1 MHLLRSKLVCYTLT
15 ASLIGLSQP
24 VLGASQDNPVA
35 TTQSLEQKQ
44 TQAASTT
51 AKDPKPA
58 TLKSK
63 DQRQRDRRDDVF
75 KPSEEISEDFAAPL
89 PVDI

>member
-1 MHLLRSKLVCYTLT
+1 MKRANTIPGPVYELRKS
-15 ASLIGLSQP
+15 
-24 VLGASQDNPVA
+24 
-35 TTQSLEQKQ
+35 

>member
-1 MHLLRSKLVCYTLT
+1 MQLLRSKLVCYTLT
-15 ASLIGLSQP
+15 ARLFGLCQR
-24 VLGASQDNPVA
+24 VLGASLYTP
-35 TTQSLEQKQ
+35 LEKTKRLQQKQ

>member
-1 MHLLRSKLVCYTLT
+1 MQLHRSKLVCFTLT
-15 ASLIGLSQP
+15 VSLIGLSHP

-35 TTQSLEQKQ
+35 TTQSPEQKQ
-44 TQAASTT
+44 PQAASTT
-51 AKDPKPA
+51 ANDPKPA

-63 DQRQRDRRDDVF
+63 ERQRDRRDDVF